1 MDERLAIF
9 RYFIEMF
16 ADNGK
21 VRYRFFED
29 PSPARLYVTR
39 TAKRRVTIATRNPG
53 TWWVAGAYLHEI
65 TQRGAPRV
73 IDYFEGG
80 DQAGA
85 GEAAGWESL
94 RAGSDGR
101 ITERPQFI

>member
-1 MDERLAIF
+1 MDERLTIF

-29 PSPARLYVTR
+29 SGPARCYVTR
-39 TAKRRVTIATRNPG
+39 TAKRRVAIATRNPG

-65 TQRGAPRV
+65 TLHGAPRV

-85 GEAAGWESL
+85 GEPAGWESR
-94 RAGSDGR
+94 RAGFDGR
-101 ITERPQFI
+101 VTERPQFI